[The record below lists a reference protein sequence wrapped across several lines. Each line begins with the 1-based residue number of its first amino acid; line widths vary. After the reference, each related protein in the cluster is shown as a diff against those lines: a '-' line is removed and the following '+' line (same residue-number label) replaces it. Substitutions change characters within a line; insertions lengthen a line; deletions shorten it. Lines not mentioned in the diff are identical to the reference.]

1 MKAGLVGDR
10 VQVIST
16 AAREHGWRP
25 IDGPF
30 QGDPA
35 DAENSA
41 PEFFSTLL
49 HGVMAR
55 VVHSSRPS
63 TPRVKPLPESRDLVR
78 MGELAR
84 SSGVPSSTIKHY
96 LREGLL
102 PGKSVSI
109 ARNSALYDRSLIEQI
124 RHIKALQ
131 TTHFLPL
138 WRIKEVLSGKAD
150 AAVAT
155 VAAAVDRVLE
165 VDGPVR
171 SESVDALLHRGLRQE
186 ELDFLIDHGLVA
198 RSGML
203 GGDDLVLCE
212 TIIRAR
218 EAGLTDRLSTLTV
231 LHRYHQ
237 QVETL
242 VAAEIAVFQEGIVT
256 GAGER
261 LAASTVEAM
270 KVSERLVLLLRR
282 RMLLPVFERLALPT
296 PTPPKAAR
304 SKPTTKPAA
313 TGSAKKPVAAK
324 TKKTKSGKKRD

>member
-1 MKAGLVGDR
+1 
-10 VQVIST
+10 
-16 AAREHGWRP
+16 
-25 IDGPF
+25 
-30 QGDPA
+30 
-35 DAENSA
+35 
-41 PEFFSTLL
+41 
-49 HGVMAR
+49 MAR
-55 VVHSSRPS
+55 AAQSSRPS
-63 TPRVKPLPESRDLVR
+63 TPRAKPIPEGRQLIR
-78 MGELAR
+78 MGELSR
-84 SSGVPSSTIKHY
+84 LSGVPSSTIKHY

-109 ARNSALYDRSLIEQI
+109 ARNSALYDHSLVDQI

-150 AAVAT
+150 PAVAT

-165 VDGPVR
+165 NEGPVR
-171 SESVDALLHRGLRQE
+171 SEPVATLLQRGLRQE
-186 ELDFLIDHGLVA
+186 ELAFLIDSGLVGDTGVLA
-198 RSGML
+198 
-203 GGDDLVLCE
+203 GDDLVLCE

-231 LHRYHQ
+231 LERYRQ

-242 VAAEIAVFQEGIVT
+242 VAAEIAVFQEGIVA

-282 RMLLPVFERLALPT
+282 RMLLPVFERLALPA
-296 PTPPKAAR
+296 PTTAKSPKAAR
-304 SKPTTKPAA
+304 PTRPTKKATAAKPTKKATPAK
-313 TGSAKKPVAAK
+313 S
-324 TKKTKSGKKRD
+324 TKKKRG